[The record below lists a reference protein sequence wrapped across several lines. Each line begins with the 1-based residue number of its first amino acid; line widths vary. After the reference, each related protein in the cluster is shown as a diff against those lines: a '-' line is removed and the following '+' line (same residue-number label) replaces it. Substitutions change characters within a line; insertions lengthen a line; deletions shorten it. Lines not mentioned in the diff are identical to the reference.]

1 MGRGGHSND
10 GADRLKTN
18 DKRMNRFI
26 ESFAHVAQCPNDFTT
41 TPSIL
46 FIIMETKNFFGQN
59 ASRAQIPLCKEQFSK
74 FVHKCLLPA
83 MFDTTTHNVDLDCS
97 NMMVKVIPQKED
109 SKSILLIFLP
119 PPPSPL
125 EHDYKR
131 DGRTKI
137 LTQHTHTT
145 QRNSFELDQLV

>member
-10 GADRLKTN
+10 GADRPKTN

-26 ESFAHVAQCPNDFTT
+26 ESFAHHAAQCPNDFTT

-46 FIIMETKNFFGQN
+46 FIIIETKNFFGQN

-83 MFDTTTHNVDLDCS
+83 MFHATEEFIYPNRDLDCS
-97 NMMVKVIPQKED
+97 NMMVKVIPQKRG
-109 SKSILLIFLP
+109 F
-119 PPPSPL
+119 
-125 EHDYKR
+125 
-131 DGRTKI
+131 KI
-137 LTQHTHTT
+137 DIIDFSASS
-145 QRNSFELDQLV
+145 SFSS

>member
-10 GADRLKTN
+10 GADRPKTN

-83 MFDTTTHNVDLDCS
+83 MFDTTTHHIDLDCS

-119 PPPSPL
+119 PPPPSPL
-125 EHDYKR
+125 EYTTIKEMAEQRYWHN
-131 DGRTKI
+131 
-137 LTQHTHTT
+137 THT
-145 QRNSFELDQLV
+145 QRNSFELDHLV